1 MSSASSPIRYPDAG
15 SAPVMTKRAWWLV
28 VLNTLLPG
36 SAQVLAGNRRLGRFG
51 LRITLTV
58 LMLGLAAGTAYLLWP
73 QVVLTVFTN
82 SIGLWA
88 AALGLAFLAVVWAIL
103 GIDTIRL
110 ARLVRAAPRARPL
123 IAGLATVL
131 LVLTSGTAAYGAYVA
146 TTASG
151 FLSSVFSAG
160 PSEPPVDGRYNIL
173 LLGGDAGPGRDGLRP
188 DSISVVSIDATTGQ
202 ATMIGLPRD
211 LENVPFP
218 ADSPLADIY
227 PEGYGAIDGCDVS
240 ACMLNSIYT
249 EMELKRPELYPDA
262 VAQGSSPGIEAM
274 RDAAQG
280 VTGLTV
286 QYYVLIDM
294 QGFTDLIDAL
304 GGVDINVKERLP
316 IGGDE
321 AFNNVDGWVEP
332 GQQHM
337 DGYTALWYGRAR
349 HGTSDYDRMARQ
361 RVLQG
366 AILKQ
371 FNPANVLTKF
381 QAVAQAGA
389 QVVKTDVPQGM
400 LGYFVDLASKT
411 RKLPINSVELVPEND
426 VNPLDPDYDY
436 IRELI
441 NTALAPA
448 PSKTPAP

>member
-28 VLNTLLPG
+28 VLNSLLPG

-51 LRITLTV
+51 LRVTLILITL
-58 LMLGLAAGTAYLLWP
+58 GLVVGAAYLLWP

-88 AALGLAFLAVVWAIL
+88 AALGLVFLAVLWAIL
-103 GIDTIRL
+103 GLDTIRL
-110 ARLVRAAPRARPL
+110 ARIVRAAPKARPL

-131 LVLTSGTAAYGAYVA
+131 LVVTCGTAAYGAWVA

-160 PSEPPVDGRYNIL
+160 PSEPPSDGRYNIM

-188 DSISVVSIDATTGQ
+188 DSISVVSIDATTGR
-202 ATMIGLPRD
+202 ATTIGLPRD

-262 VAQGSSPGIEAM
+262 TARSSSPGIEAM
-274 RDAAQG
+274 RDAAEG

-321 AFNNVDGWVEP
+321 AFNNVDGWVEA

-381 QAVAQAGA
+381 QAVAEAGA

-411 RKLPINSVELVPEND
+411 KKLPITSVELVPQNNVD
-426 VNPLDPDYDY
+426 PVNPDYGY
-436 IRELI
+436 IRDLI
-441 NTALAPA
+441 ATALTPPSPA
-448 PSKTPAP
+448 P